1 MTYEQFD
8 TLRID
13 IPEQPGVYRYY
24 DKDGDLLY
32 VGKAKNLKK
41 RVSSYFTNHKL
52 ESARTKLLVIKIY
65 KIEFTVV
72 YTEQDAL
79 LLENSLIKEHQ
90 PKYNVML
97 KDDKTYPFVCIK
109 NEPFPRV
116 FLTRNLVR
124 DGSEYFGP
132 YTAVSRVKL
141 ILETFTKAFP
151 MRTCNLNLSQKNID
165 ANKFKVCLEY
175 HIGNCLGPCV
185 GKQSEAEYVQ
195 SMTNIRQILK
205 GNISWVIEEL
215 NKKMIGLA
223 ENFEFEAA
231 NDIKEKLLYLG
242 SYMQKSTI
250 VSTKLTN
257 LDVFALAERDG
268 LCFIN
273 YFKIFNGTITST
285 RTYEVKRKLEESNE
299 EVLLAAI
306 DEVRIQNGEEYEELV
321 LSIPVT
327 YENEKVKI
335 TLPQVGEKKKLVDL
349 SMKNALYALRQRLTS
364 LVKLKHETPANRILA
379 QMQVDLR
386 LTELPVHIECFD
398 NSNIQGTNPV
408 SACVVFKNARAAKKE
423 YRHFKV
429 QTVVGPDDFA
439 TMEEAVFRR
448 YSKFVEEHLP
458 MPQLIIIDGG
468 KGQLSAAMTSLTKLG
483 LKGKVAVIG
492 IAKRLEEIYF
502 PHDSLP
508 LYIDKKSETLKLIQQ
523 LRDEAHRFGITFHRE
538 LRSKAALVS
547 TLDNIKGI
555 GPESIKILLKEYK
568 LISNMKLASHD
579 DLALKLGNA
588 KAAIVK
594 KYFEEND

>member
-8 TLRID
+8 KIRLD
-13 IPEQPGVYRYY
+13 IPDQPGVYRYY
-24 DKDGDLLY
+24 DKEGNLLY
-32 VGKAKNLKK
+32 VGKAKSLKK
-41 RVSSYFTNHKL
+41 RVSSYFVHHKF
-52 ESARTKLLVIKIY
+52 ESARIKLLVMKIF

-97 KDDKTYPFVCIK
+97 KDDKTYPYVCIK

-132 YTAVSRVKL
+132 YTSISRVKL

-151 MRTCNLNLSQKNID
+151 MRTCNLHLTKKNII
-165 ANKFKVCLEY
+165 ASKFKVCLEF

-185 GKQSEAEYVQ
+185 GKQTEEDYVQ
-195 SMTNIRQILK
+195 SMINIRQILK
-205 GNISWVIEEL
+205 GNISWVMEEL
-215 NKKMIGLA
+215 NQKMIRHA
-223 ENFEFEAA
+223 EDFEFEEA
-231 NDIKEKLLYLG
+231 NYIKEKLQYLG
-242 SYMQKSTI
+242 SYMQKSTV

-257 LDVFALAERDG
+257 LDVFALAEREE

-273 YFKIFNGTITST
+273 YMKIYNGSITST
-285 RTYEVKRKLEESNE
+285 RTYEVKRKLDETNE

-306 DEVRIQNGEEYEELV
+306 DEIKIQHDEEYEELV
-321 LSIPVT
+321 LSMPVT
-327 YENEKVKI
+327 YENDKVKV
-335 TLPQVGEKKKLVDL
+335 TVPVVGEKKKLVEL
-349 SMKNALYALRQRLTS
+349 SMKNAQLALRQRLTS

-379 QMQVDLR
+379 QMKVDLR

-408 SACVVFKNARAAKKE
+408 SACVVFMNARPAKKE

-439 TMEEAVFRR
+439 TMEEAVYRR
-448 YSKFVEEHLP
+448 YSRLLEEQLP
-458 MPQLIIIDGG
+458 LPQLIIIDGG
-468 KGQLSAAMTSLTKLG
+468 KGQLSAALTSLNKLG
-483 LKGKVAVIG
+483 LSGKVAVIG
-492 IAKRLEEIYF
+492 IAKRLEEIYY
-502 PHDSLP
+502 PNDSLP

-523 LRDEAHRFGITFHRE
+523 LRDEAHRFGITFHRQ

-547 TLDNIKGI
+547 SLDNIKGI
-555 GPESIKILLKEYK
+555 GPSTKKILLKEYK
-568 LISNMKLASHD
+568 LISNIKLATEEH
-579 DLALKLGNA
+579 LEQTIGKA

-594 KYFEEND
+594 KYFEENS